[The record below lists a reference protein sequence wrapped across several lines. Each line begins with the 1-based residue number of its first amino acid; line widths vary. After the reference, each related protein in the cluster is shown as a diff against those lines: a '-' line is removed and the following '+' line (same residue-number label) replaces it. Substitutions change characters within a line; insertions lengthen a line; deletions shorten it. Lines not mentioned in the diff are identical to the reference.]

1 MADTLTIVDEGAIIE
16 IVQGGELTVVHAVQ
30 SGVEIE
36 QLRFIQLA
44 DTPDSYENAAGKTV
58 TVNEDGDGLQ
68 FSKTYN
74 TFLSLD
80 DTPSRYEGVN
90 QLVAVNQ
97 AGNALR
103 FINYTVEDVNIEY
116 FTQLAD
122 VPQSYK
128 DQANKIL
135 VVSKEEDGVDFAEF
149 NTVMPDQSNLTPGS
163 YTYPKIVVNQKGIIT
178 AIEEGKPFEFDEF
191 LDDQILVGD
200 GTNSPAQLPKGN
212 VNQYLMTG
220 TGLAPVWNYVDKLIY
235 NGHSVVAGSE
245 VSTTDTGTLIVQAGS
260 TAISLTGNANQGLV
274 LGDVNSNQTITFNG
288 NLVIPSNRSI
298 NALGGLRIDPN
309 NGTVG
314 ITGIA
319 SEVYNARL
327 GDNDFITKSWYETEQ
342 SKIVVNATYERTPIE
357 EITSET
363 VQLSIPNN
371 STLMEV
377 YLQVTSDFNPEAG
390 LQITDSYNQVL
401 YDSSESPIL
410 DYQNLRVSFNIPV
423 QDTDF
428 KITCSV
434 IGYQYGQGQIF
445 ASYFT
450 AGN

>member
-74 TFLSLD
+74 SFLSLD
-80 DTPSRYEGVN
+80 DTPSKYEGVN

-122 VPQSYK
+122 VPQK
-128 DQANKIL
+128 NKNQANKLL
-135 VVSKEEDGVDFAEF
+135 VVSPEEDGIDFSEF
-149 NTVMPDQSNLTPGS
+149 NTVMPDQSNVNPGS
-163 YTYPKIVVNQKGIIT
+163 YTYPKIVVNSKGIIT
-178 AIEEGKPFEFDEF
+178 AIEEGKPFEFDAF

-200 GTNSPAQLPKGN
+200 GTTTPAQLPKGK

-235 NGHSVVAGSE
+235 NGHTIVAATE
-245 VSTTDTGTLIVQAGS
+245 VSSSSTGTLIVQTSSG
-260 TAISLTGNANQGLV
+260 AINLSGNANQGLE
-274 LGDVNSNQTITFNG
+274 LGNVNSNQTITFNG
-288 NLVIPSNRSI
+288 NLIIPSGRSI
-298 NALGGLRIDPN
+298 NALNGLRIDPN
-309 NGTVG
+309 SGTVG
-314 ITGIA
+314 ITGIT

-342 SKIVVNATYERTPIE
+342 SKIVVNATYERTTIE
-357 EITSET
+357 EITNAA

-377 YLQVTSDFNPEAG
+377 YLQVTSDFNSEAC

-401 YDSSESPIL
+401 YDSSESPVL
-410 DYQNLRVSFNIPV
+410 DYQNLRVSFNIPI
-423 QDTDF
+423 QDDSY
-428 KITCSV
+428 KITCTI